1 MNHKTKLI
9 LAIMQME
16 NIIDLMKQNE
26 WEQFMMSHLILVK
39 IEMER
44 QLSNMK

>member
-1 MNHKTKLI
+1 MNDKTKLI